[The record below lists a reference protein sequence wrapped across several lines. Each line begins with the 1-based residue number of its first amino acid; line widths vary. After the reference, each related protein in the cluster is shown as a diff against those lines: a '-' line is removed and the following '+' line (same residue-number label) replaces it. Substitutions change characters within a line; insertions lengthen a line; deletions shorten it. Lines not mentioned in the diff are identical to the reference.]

1 MDLLP
6 PRGTRRRQ
14 LSEIR
19 GGAHLADLND
29 KTAGKA
35 KEIAGEIL
43 GDGNLAEEGKQQKD
57 ERHEEK
63 DAEPDPPE
71 GLRKLT

>member
-1 MDLLP
+1 M
-6 PRGTRRRQ
+6 
-14 LSEIR
+14 
-19 GGAHLADLND
+19 ADLKD
-29 KTAGKA
+29 KAAGKA

-43 GDGNLAEEGKQQKD
+43 GDGNLAEEGKQQKN

-63 DAEPDPPE
+63 DAEPDPLE

>member
-1 MDLLP
+1 M
-6 PRGTRRRQ
+6 
-14 LSEIR
+14 
-19 GGAHLADLND
+19 ADLKD
-29 KTAGKA
+29 TATGKA

-63 DAEPDPPE
+63 DAEPGLFE